1 MPKFGKLTR
10 FSAHEAY
17 FGPLFYGVIMR
28 KTLIATTIASVLILS
43 ACSSEKSENMTD
55 NATQMQTM
63 NADNVFF
70 KPSPLQYMAP
80 EFDKVSTKDY
90 EAAFDAGIAQ
100 HTTEIEA
107 IANNPSPATFENTL
121 VKMELSGELLG
132 RVSAAFYNLSG
143 LISDDEYQRIS
154 KKMAP
159 VLSAHSDD
167 IYLNGTLFKRVQTI
181 YDAKDTLNAE
191 DQRLVD
197 FYYKQ
202 FVKAGAK
209 LNDAEKAKMR
219 EINSELAELSTAFS
233 QNILKSFKE
242 DVIVVTDKSK
252 LAGLSEGEIAGLAA
266 AAKKAGKDG
275 YMITL
280 VNTTQQPILSSLENR
295 DLREQIFKASAGR
308 AAKTNGPIII
318 KETNLRAQKAE
329 LLGYKDWAS
338 YVMTSRMAQTTENVY
353 GILDDLAPKAVEKA
367 EAEAAAIQKVIN
379 ESGESFEL
387 KPWDWAF
394 YAEKVRA
401 EKYDLDPALVKPYF
415 EMQSVIH
422 DGLFFAMNK
431 LYGITFKERKDLP
444 VYHEDVTAYEVFN
457 ADGSAIGLFYMD
469 PYAREGKRGGAWM
482 SAYVSQSGLKGTKP
496 VIYNAQNIPKPA
508 AGEPTLMTF
517 DEVSTMFHEFGHA
530 AHGLFSD
537 VKYPSLAGT
546 ATARDFVEF
555 PSQANEDWMIE
566 PTVLA
571 NYAKHYKTGEP
582 IPKALLDKVLASQK
596 FNQGFGTTEYLAAA
610 LLDMEWHSFGSDKKI
625 DDVEKF
631 ENDAL
636 KAHGIAYYPV
646 PPRYKSNYFSHTF
659 AGGYSA
665 GYYAYLWT
673 EVFAADAFAHMENNG
688 GLTRK
693 NGDKFRK
700 EVLSKGNSRDL
711 MQSYIEFRGQKPT
724 TDALLKRRGLVE

>member
-1 MPKFGKLTR
+1 
-10 FSAHEAY
+10 
-17 FGPLFYGVIMR
+17 MR
-28 KTLIATTIASVLILS
+28 KTLIATTIASTLILS
-43 ACSSEKSENMTD
+43 ACSSNDTQNMAKEGAAQVQD
-55 NATQMQTM
+55 M
-63 NADNVFF
+63 NANNVLF

-80 EFDKVSTKDY
+80 EFDKFGTKDY
-90 EAAFDAGIAQ
+90 EAGFDAGIAQ
-100 HTTEIEA
+100 HTAQVQA
-107 IANNPSPATFENTL
+107 IANNPAPATFKNTL
-121 VKMELSGELLG
+121 VEMEMSGELLN

-167 IYLNGTLFKRVQTI
+167 IYLNGALFKRVQTI
-181 YDAKDTLNAE
+181 YDNKDSLNAE

-219 EINSELAELSTAFS
+219 EINSQLAELSTAFS

-295 DLREQIFKASAGR
+295 DLREQIFKASANR

-318 KETNLRAQKAE
+318 EETNLRAQKAE
-329 LLGYKDWAS
+329 LLGFKDWAS
-338 YVMTSRMAQTTENVY
+338 YVMTSRMAQTTDNVY

-367 EAEAAAIQKVIN
+367 KIEAAAIQKVIN
-379 ESGESFEL
+379 DSGESFEL

-415 EMQSVIH
+415 EMDSVIH

-457 ADGSAIGLFYMD
+457 ADGSAIGLFYLD

-582 IPKALLDKVLASQK
+582 IPQALLDKVLASQK

-625 DDVEKF
+625 TDVQKF
-631 ENDAL
+631 ESDAL
-636 KAHGIAYYPV
+636 KAHGIDYYPV

-700 EVLSKGNSRDL
+700 EILSKGNSRDL

>member
-1 MPKFGKLTR
+1 
-10 FSAHEAY
+10 
-17 FGPLFYGVIMR
+17 MR
-28 KTLIATTIASVLILS
+28 KTLIATTIASALILS
-43 ACSSEKSENMTD
+43 ACSSNDTQNMAKEGAAQVQD
-55 NATQMQTM
+55 M
-63 NADNVFF
+63 NANNVLF

-80 EFDKVSTKDY
+80 EFDKFGTKDY
-90 EAAFDAGIAQ
+90 EAGFDAGIAQ
-100 HTTEIEA
+100 HTAQVQA
-107 IANNPSPATFENTL
+107 IANNPAPATFKNTL
-121 VKMELSGELLG
+121 VEMEMSGELLN

-167 IYLNGTLFKRVQTI
+167 IYLNGALFQRVQTI
-181 YDAKDTLNAE
+181 YDNKDSLNAE

-219 EINSELAELSTAFS
+219 EINSQLAELSTAFS

-295 DLREQIFKASAGR
+295 DLREQIFKASANR

-318 KETNLRAQKAE
+318 EETNLRAQKAE
-329 LLGYKDWAS
+329 LLGFKDWAS
-338 YVMTSRMAQTTENVY
+338 YVMTSRMAQTTDNVY

-367 EAEAAAIQKVIN
+367 KIEAAAIQKVIN
-379 ESGESFEL
+379 DSGESFEL

-415 EMQSVIH
+415 EMDSVIH

-457 ADGSAIGLFYMD
+457 ADGSAIGLFYLD

-582 IPKALLDKVLASQK
+582 IPQALLDKVLASQK

-625 DDVEKF
+625 TDVQKF

-636 KAHGIAYYPV
+636 KAHGIDYYPV

-700 EVLSKGNSRDL
+700 EILSKGNSRDL

>member
-1 MPKFGKLTR
+1 
-10 FSAHEAY
+10 
-17 FGPLFYGVIMR
+17 MR
-28 KTLIATTIASVLILS
+28 KTLIATTIASALILS
-43 ACSSEKSENMTD
+43 ACSSNDTQNMAKEGAAQVQD
-55 NATQMQTM
+55 MNAT
-63 NADNVFF
+63 NVLF

-80 EFDKVSTKDY
+80 EFDKFGTKDY
-90 EAAFDAGIAQ
+90 EAGFDAGIAQ
-100 HTTEIEA
+100 HTAQVQA
-107 IANNPSPATFENTL
+107 IANNPAPATFKNTL
-121 VKMELSGELLG
+121 VEMEMSGELLN

-167 IYLNGTLFKRVQTI
+167 IYLNGALFKRVQTI
-181 YDAKDTLNAE
+181 YDNKDSLNAE

-219 EINSELAELSTAFS
+219 EINSQLAELSTAFS

-295 DLREQIFKASAGR
+295 DLREQIFKASANR

-318 KETNLRAQKAE
+318 EETNLRAQKAE
-329 LLGYKDWAS
+329 LLGFKDWAS
-338 YVMTSRMAQTTENVY
+338 YVMTSRMAQTTDNVY

-367 EAEAAAIQKVIN
+367 KIEAAAIQKVIN
-379 ESGESFEL
+379 DSGESFEL

-415 EMQSVIH
+415 EMDSVIH

-457 ADGSAIGLFYMD
+457 ADGSAIGLFYLD

-582 IPKALLDKVLASQK
+582 IPQALLDKVLASQK

-625 DDVEKF
+625 TDVQKF

-636 KAHGIAYYPV
+636 KAHGIDYYPV

-700 EVLSKGNSRDL
+700 EILSKGNSRDL

>member
-1 MPKFGKLTR
+1 MAKE
-10 FSAHEAY
+10 SAAQ
-17 FGPLFYGVIMR
+17 VQ
-28 KTLIATTIASVLILS
+28 
-43 ACSSEKSENMTD
+43 D
-55 NATQMQTM
+55 M
-63 NADNVFF
+63 NANNVLF

-80 EFDKVSTKDY
+80 EFDKFGTKDY
-90 EAAFDAGIAQ
+90 EAGFDAGIAQ
-100 HTTEIEA
+100 HTAQIQA
-107 IANNPSPATFENTL
+107 IANNPAPATFKNTL
-121 VKMELSGELLG
+121 VEMEMSGELLN

-167 IYLNGTLFKRVQTI
+167 IYLNGALFKRVQTI
-181 YDAKDTLNAE
+181 YDNKDSLNAE

-219 EINSELAELSTAFS
+219 EINSQLAELSTAFS

-295 DLREQIFKASAGR
+295 DLREQIFKASANR

-318 KETNLRAQKAE
+318 EETNLRAQKAE
-329 LLGYKDWAS
+329 LLGFKDWAS
-338 YVMTSRMAQTTENVY
+338 YVMTSRMAQTTDNVY

-367 EAEAAAIQKVIN
+367 KIEAAAIQKVIN
-379 ESGESFEL
+379 DSGESFEL

-415 EMQSVIH
+415 EMDSVIH

-457 ADGSAIGLFYMD
+457 ADGSAIGLFYLD

-582 IPKALLDKVLASQK
+582 IPQALLDKVLASQK

-625 DDVEKF
+625 TDVQKF
-631 ENDAL
+631 ESDAL
-636 KAHGIAYYPV
+636 KAHGIDYYPV

-700 EVLSKGNSRDL
+700 EILSKGNSRDL

>member
-1 MPKFGKLTR
+1 
-10 FSAHEAY
+10 
-17 FGPLFYGVIMR
+17 MR
-28 KTLIATTIASVLILS
+28 KTLIATTIASALILS
-43 ACSSEKSENMTD
+43 ACSTTETKDTAKESAAQIQD
-55 NATQMQTM
+55 M
-63 NADNVFF
+63 NADNVLF

-80 EFDKVSTKDY
+80 EFDKFGTKDY

-100 HTTEIEA
+100 HTAQVKT
-107 IANNPSPATFENTL
+107 IANNPAPATFENTL
-121 VKMELSGELLG
+121 VKMELSGELLN

-167 IYLNGTLFKRVQTI
+167 IYLNGELFKRVQTI
-181 YDAKDTLNAE
+181 YDNQDKLNAE

-202 FVKAGAK
+202 FVNAGAK

-219 EINSELAELSTAFS
+219 EINSELAQLSTAFS

-242 DVIVVTDKSK
+242 DVIVVTDKSE

-266 AAKKAGKDG
+266 SAKKAGKDG

-295 DLREQIFKASAGR
+295 DLRERIFKASANR

-367 EAEAAAIQKVIN
+367 KVEAAAIQKVIN
-379 ESGESFEL
+379 DSGESFEL
-387 KPWDWAF
+387 KPWDWTF

-401 EKYDLDPALVKPYF
+401 EKYNLDPALVKPYF

-482 SAYVSQSGLKGTKP
+482 SAYVSESGLKGTKP

-582 IPKALLDKVLASQK
+582 IPKALLNKVLESQK
-596 FNQGFGTTEYLAAA
+596 FNQGYGTTEYLAAA
-610 LLDMEWHSFGSDKKI
+610 LLDMEWHSFGSDEKI
-625 DDVEKF
+625 TDVQKF
-631 ENDAL
+631 EQDAL
-636 KAHGIAYYPV
+636 EKHGIAYYPV
-646 PPRYKSNYFSHTF
+646 PPRYKSNFFSHTF

-700 EVLSKGNSRDL
+700 EILSKGNSRDL

>member
-1 MPKFGKLTR
+1 
-10 FSAHEAY
+10 
-17 FGPLFYGVIMR
+17 MR
-28 KTLIATTIASVLILS
+28 KTLIATTIASTLLLS
-43 ACSSEKSENMTD
+43 ACSSDETKNTAKEDTAQVQD
-55 NATQMQTM
+55 INA
-63 NADNVFF
+63 NNVLF

-80 EFDKVSTKDY
+80 EFNKFGTKDY

-100 HTTEIEA
+100 HTAQIQA
-107 IANNPSPATFENTL
+107 IANNSAPATFENTL
-121 VKMELSGELLG
+121 VEMELSGELLN

-143 LISDDEYQRIS
+143 LISDDEYQRIDE
-154 KKMAP
+154 KMAP

-167 IYLNGTLFKRVQTI
+167 IYLNGALFKRVQTI
-181 YDAKDTLNAE
+181 YDNQDKLNAE

-219 EINSELAELSTAFS
+219 EINSELAQLSTAFS
-233 QNILKSFKE
+233 QNILKSYKE
-242 DVIVVTDKSK
+242 DVILVTDKSK

-266 AAKKAGKDG
+266 SAKKAGKDG

-295 DLREQIFKASAGR
+295 DLREQVFKASANR

-338 YVMTSRMAQTTENVY
+338 YVMTSRMAQTTDNVY

-367 EAEAAAIQKVIN
+367 KIEAAAIQKVIN
-379 ESGESFEL
+379 DSGESFEL
-387 KPWDWAF
+387 KPWDWTF

-401 EKYDLDPALVKPYF
+401 EKYNLDPALVKPYF

-444 VYHEDVTAYEVFN
+444 VYHEDVTVYEVFN
-457 ADGSAIGLFYMD
+457 ADNSAIGLFYLD

-482 SAYVSQSGLKGTKP
+482 SAYVSESGLKGTKP

-582 IPKALLDKVLASQK
+582 IPKALLDKVLESQK
-596 FNQGFGTTEYLAAA
+596 FNQGYGTTEYLAAA
-610 LLDMEWHSFGSDKKI
+610 LLDMEWHSFGSDEKVT
-625 DDVEKF
+625 DVQTF
-631 ENDAL
+631 EQDAL
-636 KAHGIAYYPV
+636 EKHGIAYYPV
-646 PPRYKSNYFSHTF
+646 PPRYKSNFFSHTF

-700 EVLSKGNSRDL
+700 EILSKGNSRDL

>member
-1 MPKFGKLTR
+1 
-10 FSAHEAY
+10 
-17 FGPLFYGVIMR
+17 MR
-28 KTLIATTIASVLILS
+28 KTLIATTIASALILS
-43 ACSSEKSENMTD
+43 ACSSNDTQNMAKEGAAQVQD
-55 NATQMQTM
+55 M
-63 NADNVFF
+63 NANNVLF

-80 EFDKVSTKDY
+80 EFDKFGTKDY
-90 EAAFDAGIAQ
+90 EAGFDAGIAQ
-100 HTTEIEA
+100 HTAQVQA
-107 IANNPSPATFENTL
+107 IANNPAPATFNNTL
-121 VKMELSGELLG
+121 VEMELSGELLN
-132 RVSAAFYNLSG
+132 RVSAAFFNLSG

-167 IYLNGTLFKRVQTI
+167 IYLNGELFKRVQTI
-181 YDAKDTLNAE
+181 YDNQDKLNAE

-219 EINSELAELSTAFS
+219 EINSELAQLSTEFS

-242 DVIVVTDKSK
+242 DVIVVTDKSE

-266 AAKKAGKDG
+266 SAKKAGKDG

-295 DLREQIFKASAGR
+295 DLRERIFKASANR

-367 EAEAAAIQKVIN
+367 KIEAAAIQKVIN
-379 ESGESFEL
+379 DSGESFEL
-387 KPWDWAF
+387 KPWDWTF

-401 EKYDLDPALVKPYF
+401 EKYNLDPALVKPYF

-444 VYHEDVTAYEVFN
+444 VYHEDVTVYEVFN
-457 ADGSAIGLFYMD
+457 ADGSAIGLFYLD

-482 SAYVSQSGLKGTKP
+482 SAYVSESGLKGTKP

-508 AGEPTLMTF
+508 EGEPTLMTF

-582 IPKALLDKVLASQK
+582 IPQALLDKVLESQK
-596 FNQGFGTTEYLAAA
+596 FNQGYGTTEYLAAA

-625 DDVEKF
+625 TDVQKF
-631 ENDAL
+631 EQDAL
-636 KAHGIAYYPV
+636 EKHGIAYYPV
-646 PPRYKSNYFSHTF
+646 PPRYKSNFFSHTF

-700 EVLSKGNSRDL
+700 EILSKGNSRDL

>member
-1 MPKFGKLTR
+1 
-10 FSAHEAY
+10 
-17 FGPLFYGVIMR
+17 MR
-28 KTLIATTIASVLILS
+28 KTLIATTIASALILS
-43 ACSSEKSENMTD
+43 ACSSNDTQNMAKEGAAQVQD
-55 NATQMQTM
+55 M
-63 NADNVFF
+63 NANNVLF

-80 EFDKVSTKDY
+80 EFDKFGTKDY

-100 HTTEIEA
+100 HTAQVQA
-107 IANNPSPATFENTL
+107 IANNPAPATFENTL
-121 VKMELSGELLG
+121 VKMELSGELLN

-143 LISDDEYQRIS
+143 LISDAEYQRIDE
-154 KKMAP
+154 KMAP

-167 IYLNGTLFKRVQTI
+167 IYLNGELFKRVQTI
-181 YDAKDTLNAE
+181 YDNQDKLNAE
-191 DQRLVD
+191 DKRLVD

-219 EINSELAELSTAFS
+219 EINSELAQLSTAFS

-242 DVIVVTDKSK
+242 DVIVVTDKSE

-266 AAKKAGKDG
+266 SAKKAGKDG

-295 DLREQIFKASAGR
+295 DLRERIFKASANR

-338 YVMTSRMAQTTENVY
+338 YVMTSRMAQTTDNVY

-367 EAEAAAIQKVIN
+367 KIEAAAIQKVIN
-379 ESGESFEL
+379 DSGESFEL
-387 KPWDWAF
+387 KPWDWTF

-401 EKYDLDPALVKPYF
+401 EKYNLDPALVKPYF

-457 ADGSAIGLFYMD
+457 ADGSAIGLFYLD

-496 VIYNAQNIPKPA
+496 VIYNALNIPKPA
-508 AGEPTLMTF
+508 AGEPTLLTF

-582 IPKALLDKVLASQK
+582 IPQALLDKVLESQK
-596 FNQGFGTTEYLAAA
+596 FNQGYGTTEYLAAA

-625 DDVEKF
+625 TDVQKF
-631 ENDAL
+631 EQDAL
-636 KAHGIAYYPV
+636 EKHGIAYYPV
-646 PPRYKSNYFSHTF
+646 PPRYKSNFFSHTF

-700 EVLSKGNSRDL
+700 EILSKGNSRDL

>member
-1 MPKFGKLTR
+1 
-10 FSAHEAY
+10 
-17 FGPLFYGVIMR
+17 MR
-28 KTLIATTIASVLILS
+28 KTLIATTIASALILS
-43 ACSSEKSENMTD
+43 ACSTTETKDTAKESAAQVQD
-55 NATQMQTM
+55 M
-63 NADNVFF
+63 NANNVLF

-80 EFDKVSTKDY
+80 EFDKFGTKDY
-90 EAAFDAGIAQ
+90 EAGFDAGIAQ
-100 HTTEIEA
+100 HTAQVQA
-107 IANNPSPATFENTL
+107 IANNPAPATFKNTL
-121 VKMELSGELLG
+121 VEMELSGELLN
-132 RVSAAFYNLSG
+132 RVSTAFFNLSG

-167 IYLNGTLFKRVQTI
+167 IYLNGELFKRVQTI
-181 YDAKDTLNAE
+181 YDNQDKLNAE
-191 DQRLVD
+191 DKRLVD

-219 EINSELAELSTAFS
+219 EINSELAQLSTAFS

-242 DVIVVTDKSK
+242 DVIVVTDKSE

-266 AAKKAGKDG
+266 SAKKAGKDG

-295 DLREQIFKASAGR
+295 DLRERIFKASANR

-367 EAEAAAIQKVIN
+367 KVEAAAIQKVIN
-379 ESGESFEL
+379 DSGESFEL
-387 KPWDWAF
+387 KPWDWTF

-401 EKYDLDPALVKPYF
+401 EKYNLDPALVKPYF

-482 SAYVSQSGLKGTKP
+482 SAYVSESGLKGTKP

-582 IPKALLDKVLASQK
+582 IPKALLDKVLESQK
-596 FNQGFGTTEYLAAA
+596 FNQGYGTTEYLAAA

-625 DDVEKF
+625 TDVQKF
-631 ENDAL
+631 EQDAL
-636 KAHGIAYYPV
+636 EKHGIAYYPV
-646 PPRYKSNYFSHTF
+646 PPRYKSNFFSHTF

-700 EVLSKGNSRDL
+700 EILSKGNSRDL

>member
-1 MPKFGKLTR
+1 
-10 FSAHEAY
+10 
-17 FGPLFYGVIMR
+17 MR
-28 KTLIATTIASVLILS
+28 KTLIATTIASTLLLS
-43 ACSSEKSENMTD
+43 ACSSDETKNTAKEDTAQVQD
-55 NATQMQTM
+55 INA
-63 NADNVFF
+63 NNVLF

-80 EFDKVSTKDY
+80 EFNKFGTKDY
-90 EAAFDAGIAQ
+90 EAVFDAGIAQ
-100 HTTEIEA
+100 HTAQIQA
-107 IANNPSPATFENTL
+107 IANNSAPATFENTL
-121 VKMELSGELLG
+121 VEMELSGELLN

-143 LISDDEYQRIS
+143 LISDDEYQRIDE
-154 KKMAP
+154 KMAP

-167 IYLNGTLFKRVQTI
+167 IYLNGALFKRVQTI
-181 YDAKDTLNAE
+181 YDNQDKLNAE

-219 EINSELAELSTAFS
+219 EINSELAQLSTAFS
-233 QNILKSFKE
+233 QNILKSYKE
-242 DVIVVTDKSK
+242 DVILVTDKSK

-266 AAKKAGKDG
+266 SAKKAGKDG

-295 DLREQIFKASAGR
+295 DLREQVFKASANR

-338 YVMTSRMAQTTENVY
+338 YVMTSRMAQTTDNVY

-367 EAEAAAIQKVIN
+367 KIEAAAIQKVIN
-379 ESGESFEL
+379 DSGESFEL
-387 KPWDWAF
+387 KPWDWTF

-401 EKYDLDPALVKPYF
+401 EKYNLDPALVKPYF

-444 VYHEDVTAYEVFN
+444 VYHEDVTVYEVFN
-457 ADGSAIGLFYMD
+457 ADNSAIGLFYLD

-482 SAYVSQSGLKGTKP
+482 SAYVSESGLKGTKP

-582 IPKALLDKVLASQK
+582 IPKALLDKVLESQK
-596 FNQGFGTTEYLAAA
+596 FNQGYGTTEYLAAA
-610 LLDMEWHSFGSDKKI
+610 LLDMEWHSFGSDEKVT
-625 DDVEKF
+625 DVQTF
-631 ENDAL
+631 EQDAL
-636 KAHGIAYYPV
+636 EKHGIAYYPV
-646 PPRYKSNYFSHTF
+646 PPRYKSNFFSHTF

-700 EVLSKGNSRDL
+700 EILSKGNSRDL

>member
-1 MPKFGKLTR
+1 
-10 FSAHEAY
+10 
-17 FGPLFYGVIMR
+17 MR
-28 KTLIATTIASVLILS
+28 KTLIATTIASALILS
-43 ACSSEKSENMTD
+43 ACSTTETKDTAKESAAQVQD
-55 NATQMQTM
+55 M
-63 NADNVFF
+63 NADNVLF

-80 EFDKVSTKDY
+80 EFDKFGTKDY

-100 HTTEIEA
+100 HTAQVQA
-107 IANNPSPATFENTL
+107 IANNPAPATFENTL
-121 VKMELSGELLG
+121 VKMELSGELLN

-143 LISDDEYQRIS
+143 LISDAEYQRIDE
-154 KKMAP
+154 KMAP

-167 IYLNGTLFKRVQTI
+167 IYLNGELFKRVQTI
-181 YDAKDTLNAE
+181 YDNQDKLNAE
-191 DQRLVD
+191 DKRLVD

-219 EINSELAELSTAFS
+219 EINSELAQLSTAFS

-242 DVIVVTDKSK
+242 DVIVVTDKSE

-266 AAKKAGKDG
+266 SAKKAGKDG

-295 DLREQIFKASAGR
+295 DLRERIFKASANR

-367 EAEAAAIQKVIN
+367 KIEAAAIQKVIN
-379 ESGESFEL
+379 DSGESFEL
-387 KPWDWAF
+387 KPWDWTF

-401 EKYDLDPALVKPYF
+401 EKYNLDPALVKPYF

-444 VYHEDVTAYEVFN
+444 VYHEDVTVYEVFN
-457 ADGSAIGLFYMD
+457 ADGSAIGLFYLD

-482 SAYVSQSGLKGTKP
+482 SAYVSESGLKGTKP

-582 IPKALLDKVLASQK
+582 IPQALLDKVLESQK
-596 FNQGFGTTEYLAAA
+596 FNQGYGTTEYLAAA

-625 DDVEKF
+625 TDVQKF
-631 ENDAL
+631 EQDAL
-636 KAHGIAYYPV
+636 EKHGIAYYPV
-646 PPRYKSNYFSHTF
+646 PPRYKSNFFSHTF

-700 EVLSKGNSRDL
+700 EILSKGNSRDL

>member
-1 MPKFGKLTR
+1 
-10 FSAHEAY
+10 
-17 FGPLFYGVIMR
+17 MR
-28 KTLIATTIASVLILS
+28 KTLIATTIASALILS
-43 ACSSEKSENMTD
+43 ACSSNE
-55 NATQMQTM
+55 TQITSKESAAQVQDM
-63 NADNVFF
+63 NANNVLF

-80 EFDKVSTKDY
+80 EFDKFGTKDY
-90 EAAFDAGIAQ
+90 EAGFDAGIAQ
-100 HTTEIEA
+100 HTAQVQA
-107 IANNPSPATFENTL
+107 IANNPEPATFENTL
-121 VKMELSGELLG
+121 VEMEKSGELLN

-159 VLSAHSDD
+159 ELSAHSDD
-167 IYLNGTLFKRVQTI
+167 IYLNGALFKRVQTI
-181 YDAKDTLNAE
+181 YDNKDALNAE

-209 LNDAEKAKMR
+209 LSDAEKAKMR
-219 EINSELAELSTAFS
+219 EINAQLAELSTAFS

-295 DLREQIFKASAGR
+295 ELREQIFKASTNR

-318 KETNLRAQKAE
+318 EETNLRAQKAE
-329 LLGYKDWAS
+329 LLGFKDWAS
-338 YVMTSRMAQTTENVY
+338 YVMTSRMAQTTDNVY
-353 GILDDLAPKAVEKA
+353 GILDDLAPKGVEKA
-367 EAEAAAIQKVIN
+367 KAEAAAIQKVIN
-379 ESGESFEL
+379 DSGESFEL

-415 EMQSVIH
+415 EMNSVIH

-508 AGEPTLMTF
+508 EGEPTLMTF

-530 AHGLFSD
+530 AHGLFSN

-555 PSQANEDWMIE
+555 PSQAHEDWMIE

-582 IPKALLDKVLASQK
+582 IPQALLDKVLASQK

-625 DDVEKF
+625 SDVQKF
-631 ENDAL
+631 ESDAL
-636 KAHGIAYYPV
+636 KAHGIDYYPV

-688 GLTRK
+688 GLTRE
-693 NGDKFRK
+693 NGDKFR
-700 EVLSKGNSRDL
+700 EEILSKGNSRDL

-724 TDALLKRRGLVE
+724 TDALLKRRGLVD

>member
-1 MPKFGKLTR
+1 
-10 FSAHEAY
+10 
-17 FGPLFYGVIMR
+17 MR
-28 KTLIATTIASVLILS
+28 KTLIATTIASALLLS
-43 ACSSEKSENMTD
+43 ACSSDETKNTAKENTAQVQD
-55 NATQMQTM
+55 INA
-63 NADNVFF
+63 NNVLF

-80 EFDKVSTKDY
+80 EFNKFGTKDY

-100 HTTEIEA
+100 HTAQIQA
-107 IANNPSPATFENTL
+107 IANNSAPATFENTL
-121 VKMELSGELLG
+121 VEMELSGELLN

-143 LISDDEYQRIS
+143 LISDDEYQRIDE
-154 KKMAP
+154 KMAP

-167 IYLNGTLFKRVQTI
+167 IYLNGALFKRVQTI
-181 YDAKDTLNAE
+181 YDNQDKLNAE

-219 EINSELAELSTAFS
+219 EINSELAQLSTAFS
-233 QNILKSFKE
+233 QNILKSYKE

-266 AAKKAGKDG
+266 SAKKAGKDG

-295 DLREQIFKASAGR
+295 DLREQVFKASANR

-338 YVMTSRMAQTTENVY
+338 YVMTSRMAQTTDNVY

-367 EAEAAAIQKVIN
+367 KIEAAAIQKVIN
-379 ESGESFEL
+379 DSGESFEL
-387 KPWDWAF
+387 KPWDWTF

-401 EKYDLDPALVKPYF
+401 EKYNLDPALVKPYF

-431 LYGITFKERKDLP
+431 LYGITFTERKDLP
-444 VYHEDVTAYEVFN
+444 VYHEDVTVYEVFN
-457 ADGSAIGLFYMD
+457 ADNSAVGLFYLD

-482 SAYVSQSGLKGTKP
+482 SAYVSESGLKGTKP

-582 IPKALLDKVLASQK
+582 IPKALLDKVLESQK
-596 FNQGFGTTEYLAAA
+596 FNQGYGTTEYLAAA
-610 LLDMEWHSFGSDKKI
+610 LLDMEWHSFGSDEKVT
-625 DDVEKF
+625 DVQTF
-631 ENDAL
+631 EQDAL
-636 KAHGIAYYPV
+636 EKHGIAYYPV
-646 PPRYKSNYFSHTF
+646 PPRYKSNFFSHTF

-700 EVLSKGNSRDL
+700 EILSKGNSRDL

>member
-1 MPKFGKLTR
+1 
-10 FSAHEAY
+10 
-17 FGPLFYGVIMR
+17 MR
-28 KTLIATTIASVLILS
+28 KTLIATTIASALILS
-43 ACSSEKSENMTD
+43 ACSSNDTQNMAKEGAAQVQD
-55 NATQMQTM
+55 M
-63 NADNVFF
+63 NANNVLF

-80 EFDKVSTKDY
+80 EFDKFGTKDY
-90 EAAFDAGIAQ
+90 EAGFDAGIAQ
-100 HTTEIEA
+100 HTAQVQA
-107 IANNPSPATFENTL
+107 IANNPAPATFKNTL
-121 VKMELSGELLG
+121 VEMELSGELLN
-132 RVSAAFYNLSG
+132 RVSAAFFNLSG

-167 IYLNGTLFKRVQTI
+167 IYLNGELFKRVQTI
-181 YDAKDTLNAE
+181 YDNQDKLNAE

-219 EINSELAELSTAFS
+219 EINSELAQLSTEFS

-242 DVIVVTDKSK
+242 DVIVVTDKSE

-266 AAKKAGKDG
+266 SAKKAGKDG

-295 DLREQIFKASAGR
+295 DLRERIFKASANR

-367 EAEAAAIQKVIN
+367 KIEAAAIQKVIN
-379 ESGESFEL
+379 DSGESFEL
-387 KPWDWAF
+387 KPWDWTF

-401 EKYDLDPALVKPYF
+401 EKYNLDPALVKPYF

-444 VYHEDVTAYEVFN
+444 VYHEDVTVYEVFN
-457 ADGSAIGLFYMD
+457 ADGSAIGLFYLD

-482 SAYVSQSGLKGTKP
+482 SAYVSESGLKGTKP

-508 AGEPTLMTF
+508 EGEPTLMTF

-582 IPKALLDKVLASQK
+582 IPQALLDKVLESQK
-596 FNQGFGTTEYLAAA
+596 FNQGYGTTEYLAAA

-625 DDVEKF
+625 TDVQKF
-631 ENDAL
+631 EQDAL
-636 KAHGIAYYPV
+636 EKHGIAYYPV
-646 PPRYKSNYFSHTF
+646 PPRYKSNFFSHTF

-700 EVLSKGNSRDL
+700 EILSKGNSRDL